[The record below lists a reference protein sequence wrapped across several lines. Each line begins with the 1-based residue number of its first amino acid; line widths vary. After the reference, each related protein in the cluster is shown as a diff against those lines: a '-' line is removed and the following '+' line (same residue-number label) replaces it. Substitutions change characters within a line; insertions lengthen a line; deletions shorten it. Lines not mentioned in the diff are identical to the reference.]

1 MNEKFFKPKD
11 FIPIII
17 MAVLLTAAGIY
28 FHQSFFRILPL
39 FISLAVMILQS
50 KVSRY
55 AFLLGGL
62 NSILYA
68 VVYLYY
74 GLYGVAAQAFL
85 FSFPMQIITFF
96 NWKKNS
102 EKSTV
107 KFRRLGG
114 GGLALCG
121 ALFAAAWTGLFFVL
135 KKLGSDYAVLDNTV
149 TLLGVFAS
157 VLTVSAFI
165 EYTYLNLSVAIVNI
179 FLYIQVIPAHHDQ
192 VTYLIYG
199 IYSLIC
205 MSMHFARARK
215 MWKNQ
220 QNEKESADIHQKAEI

>member
-1 MNEKFFKPKD
+1 
-11 FIPIII
+11 
-17 MAVLLTAAGIY
+17 MAVLLTVSGVI

-39 FISLAVMILQS
+39 FISLAVMILQA

-55 AFLLGGL
+55 AFLVGGL

-68 VVYLYY
+68 VVYFYY

-96 NWKKNS
+96 NWKKNA
-102 EKSTV
+102 EKDTV
-107 KFRRLGG
+107 RFRRMKGWQYVVCI
-114 GGLALCG
+114 ASYI
-121 ALFAAAWTGLFFVL
+121 AAWIGLYFIL
-135 KKLGSDYAVLDNTV
+135 KHVGSDYAVLDNTV

-157 VLTVSAFI
+157 ILTVFAYI
-165 EYTYLNLSVAIVNI
+165 EYAWLHLSVSVMNI

-205 MSMHFARARK
+205 ISMHFRKARRLYK
-215 MWKNQ
+215 EQ
-220 QNEKESADIHQKAEI
+220 QNK

>member
-1 MNEKFFKPKD
+1 MNKEKNKFLNPKD
-11 FIPIII
+11 LIPIGV
-17 MAVLLTAAGIY
+17 MAVLLTAAGIF

-39 FISLAVMILQS
+39 YVSLVVMILSS

-68 VVYLYY
+68 AVYFYY
-74 GLYGVAAQAFL
+74 GLYGVAAQAIL

-96 NWKKNS
+96 NWKKNAD
-102 EKSTV
+102 KDAV
-107 KFRRLGG
+107 KFRRMKKS
-114 GGLALCG
+114 ALIICC
-121 ALFAAAWTGLFFVL
+121 ASFAAAWAALYFVL
-135 KKLGSDYAVLDNTV
+135 KRLGSDYAVLDNTV
-149 TLLGVFAS
+149 TLLGIFAS
-157 VLTVSAFI
+157 VLTAFAYI
-165 EYTYLNLSVAIVNI
+165 EYAWLTLSVAIINI

-205 MSMHFARARK
+205 VSMHFSKARK
-215 MWKNQ
+215 LWKSQQKNQ
-220 QNEKESADIHQKAEI
+220 TRRIVL

>member
-1 MNEKFFKPKD
+1 MNSNFIKPKEL
-11 FIPIII
+11 IPIFI
-17 MAVLLTAAGIY
+17 MAVLLTVSGII

-55 AFLLGGL
+55 AFLMGGL

-68 VVYLYY
+68 IVYFYY

-102 EKSTV
+102 EKGTV
-107 KFRRLGG
+107 KFRRMKKWQISVCI
-114 GGLALCG
+114 A
-121 ALFAAAWTGLFFVL
+121 AFAAAWAGLYFLL
-135 KKLGSDYAVLDNTV
+135 KRLGSDYAVLDNTV
-149 TLLGVFAS
+149 TLLGIFTS
-157 VLTVSAFI
+157 VLTVFAYI
-165 EYTYLNLSVAIVNI
+165 EYAWLNLSVSIINI
-179 FLYIQVIPAHHDQ
+179 FLYIQVIPDHPDQ

-199 IYSLIC
+199 LYALVC
-205 MSMHFARARK
+205 VSMHFARARK
-215 MWKNQ
+215 AWKQ
-220 QNEKESADIHQKAEI
+220 QTAEAV